1 MQKKS
6 LARPTDFRDDIG
18 EGYSIER
25 LLEARL
31 RFF

>member
-6 LARPTDFRDDIG
+6 LARSTNFCDDIG

-25 LLEARL
+25 LLEAGL